1 MKHIILISLVM
12 LLTGCA
18 GSGGGGSSGDS
29 SSPAGAC
36 ASTAILGQWTGQ
48 LGPGAGDILTINA
61 DCTFTDTQCALAGT
75 YPNDTLLSDTVTLN
89 ITTSAGGACPAVGNT
104 TTLQYN
110 DLSGSLF
117 VKFNGGASSTYGQ

>member
-1 MKHIILISLVM
+1 MKQIILLSFVM
-12 LLTGCA
+12 LLGGCA
-18 GSGGGGSSGDS
+18 GSGGGGSSGGS
-29 SSPAGAC
+29 SGPAGAC
-36 ASTAILGQWTGQ
+36 ASTAILGTWTGR

-89 ITTSAGGACPAVGNT
+89 ITTSAGGACPATGT
-104 TTLQYN
+104 GTLQYN